1 VAQRGGMNWIDTLG
15 APLFVSWQ
23 LTRDCD
29 LACLHCCTDSAP
41 GKRVADELDADEAMA
56 FAAEI
61 VRSEV
66 PYVMLCGGE
75 PLIVPHFFAVAEFLG
90 RAGVMLKIETNGQHF
105 DAAVAER
112 LARLPIRSIQI
123 SLDGDTQEVYGR
135 QRPGASLTKTHAACK
150 AVRDAG
156 LPLEVTFA
164 PTRMNI
170 DQAQA
175 VIDRA
180 RALGAFR
187 FNTGQL
193 MRIGRAARLW
203 HRIAPS
209 EDAYQSFRETLRRQQ
224 HVIDDTMQ
232 FCHDPFAIEGGL
244 QQSLDSP
251 PATLMVLP
259 NGWVKVVAAIGYVCG
274 DMRRMTLTEAWESY
288 RAAWRNET
296 VVAAIRR
303 GITAEAGHADANIWQ
318 SIPDGVSVT

>member
-1 VAQRGGMNWIDTLG
+1 MNWIDKLA

-41 GKRVADELDADEAMA
+41 GKRVADELDAQEALDL
-56 FAAEI
+56 AAEI
-61 VRSEV
+61 VRNQV

-75 PLIVPHFFAVAEFLG
+75 PLIVPHFFAVAEYLG
-90 RAGVMLKIETNGQHF
+90 RAGVMLKIETNGQRF
-105 DAAVAER
+105 DVAAAQR

-135 QRPGASLTKTHAACK
+135 QRPGASLAKTHAACR
-150 AVRDAG
+150 AVSEAG

-164 PTRMNI
+164 PTRVNI
-170 DQAQA
+170 HEVEA
-175 VIDRA
+175 VIERA
-180 RALGAFR
+180 RGFGAFR

-203 HRIAPS
+203 HRIAPAA
-209 EDAYQSFRETLRRQQ
+209 EDYKRFRDTLHWHQR
-224 HVIDDTMQ
+224 VIDDTMQ

-244 QQSLDSP
+244 QNSLDAP
-251 PATLMVLP
+251 PATMLVLP
-259 NGWVKVVAAIGYVCG
+259 NGWVKVAAALGHVCA
-274 DMRRMTLTEAWESY
+274 DMRRMTLTEAWDSY

-296 VVAAIRR
+296 VIAAIRR
-303 GITAEAGHADANIWQ
+303 GIAEDLYHADANIWQ
-318 SIPDGVSVT
+318 SILDGVPVT

>member
-1 VAQRGGMNWIDTLG
+1 MNWIDSLA

-23 LTRDCD
+23 LTRACD
-29 LACLHCCTDSAP
+29 LACLHCCTESAP
-41 GKRVADELDADEAMA
+41 NKPLANELDADAAMRL
-56 FAAEI
+56 AEDI
-61 VRSEV
+61 VRNDV

-75 PLIVPHFFAVAEFLG
+75 PLIVPHFFDVAEYLG
-90 RAGVMLKIETNGQHF
+90 RAGVKLKIETNGQHF
-105 DAAVAER
+105 DAAAARR

-123 SLDGDTQEVYGR
+123 SLDGDTQDVYGR
-135 QRPGASLTKTHAACK
+135 QRPGASLAKTHAACR
-150 AVRDAG
+150 AVREAG

-170 DQAQA
+170 HEAEA
-175 VIDRA
+175 VIRRA
-180 RALGAFR
+180 RELGAFR
-187 FNTGQL
+187 FNTGAL

-203 HRIAPS
+203 QRIAPS
-209 EDAYQSFRETLRRQQ
+209 DSEYVRFRETLHRRQ

-232 FCHDPFAIEGGL
+232 FCHDPFAIEAGL

-274 DMRRMTLTEAWESY
+274 DLRRMTLTEVWDSY

-296 VVAAIRR
+296 VLAAIRR
-303 GITAEAGHADANIWQ
+303 AITAEAGHADANTWQ
-318 SIPDGVSVT
+318 SIPDEGAVT

>member
-1 VAQRGGMNWIDTLG
+1 MNWIDQLG

-41 GKRVADELDADEAMA
+41 GKALTDELDAGAA
-56 FAAEI
+56 LAVAAEI
-61 VRSEV
+61 IRNEI

-75 PLIVPHFFAVAEFLG
+75 PLTVPHFFEVAELLG
-90 RAGVMLKIETNGQHF
+90 RAGVMLKVETNGQRF
-105 DAAVAER
+105 GAIEAER

-123 SLDGDTQEVYGR
+123 SLDGDTQEVYAS
-135 QRPGASLTKTHAACK
+135 QRPNASLAKTHAACR
-150 AVRDAG
+150 AVREAG

-170 DQAQA
+170 HQAEA

-187 FNTGQL
+187 FNTGHL

-203 HRIAPS
+203 RRIAPS
-209 EDAYQSFRETLRRQQ
+209 TEQYRGFREMLRRQQ

-244 QQSLDSP
+244 QQSLASP
-251 PATLMVLP
+251 PATLLVLP
-259 NGWVKVVAAIGYVCG
+259 NGLVKVVAAVGFICG
-274 DMRRMTLTEAWESY
+274 DLRRMTLTEAWESY
-288 RAAWRNET
+288 RAAWRNEM
-296 VVAAIRR
+296 VIAAVRR
-303 GITAEAGHADANIWQ
+303 GIAEDAYHADANTWR
-318 SIPDGVSVT
+318 SILDGVPT